1 MFEHLDKLQA
11 LEDRY
16 IDLEAK
22 ISDPSVISDQAQW
35 QKYTKAHAKL
45 TDVVET
51 YRAYQKLQ
59 KTYDDDQALL
69 EMGESDEELAAMAEM
84 EMKELAPQLED
95 YEKRLTIL
103 LLPKDPNDE
112 KNIIMEIRAG
122 AGGDEAPFLLGT
134 FSACTPAMPKPR
146 GGAWNSWIPVL
157 RGLVVSKKSSSWCPA
172 ATSTAT

>member
-95 YEKRLTIL
+95 YEKTADH
-103 LLPKDPNDE
+103 PP
-112 KNIIMEIRAG
+112 
-122 AGGDEAPFLLGT
+122 
-134 FSACTPAMPKPR
+134 SA
-146 GGAWNSWIPVL
+146 
-157 RGLVVSKKSSSWCPA
+157 
-172 ATSTAT
+172 

>member
-122 AGGDEAPFLLGT
+122 AGGDEAALFAGDLFRMYQGVARGT
-134 FSACTPAMPKPR
+134 HGFQSY
-146 GGAWNSWIPVL
+146 GAWWFQRSHLHGVRQRRLQPHEI
-157 RGLVVSKKSSSWCPA
+157 
-172 ATSTAT
+172 

>member
-112 KNIIMEIRAG
+112 RTSSWKSAPVPAAMKR
-122 AGGDEAPFLLGT
+122 PFLLGT

>member
-122 AGGDEAPFLLGT
+122 AGGDEAAQGVARGT
-134 FSACTPAMPKPR
+134 HGFQSY
-146 GGAWNSWIPVL
+146 GAWWFQRSHLHGVRQRRLQPHEI
-157 RGLVVSKKSSSWCPA
+157 
-172 ATSTAT
+172 